1 MFFDWEFEPDIVI
14 ATLLVCV
21 IYGAG
26 IKRRR
31 GRSDVGQKLRDI
43 AYFTGVASV
52 FLALES
58 PVDALA
64 DHLFWVHQIQH
75 ILLRMTAPMLIAL
88 SAPQATLIRG
98 LPRTLRGGML
108 SPFMSIGVLRS
119 VFALLT
125 NAVVVTLLFIAALYV
140 WQYPPIHNAAILDD
154 AIHYTMHV
162 TMLAAGLLF
171 FWRVFDMRSPPMG
184 LGYGKRLMMLLMAI
198 LTHIGLGAYL
208 TLKSEVLYP
217 AYDVVGRFF
226 GMKPLSDEMIGGFI
240 VWMPSSMMCLVAVII
255 VIHMWGKEETRSEER
270 RIAGTGLRLDW
281 HPTTGADL
289 IARAQPKNR
298 MLAAGVA
305 GFVILMFAMAI
316 FVGVLDHLNAKTPG
330 GLFARSAAVA
340 RMLR

>member
-1 MFFDWEFEPDIVI
+1 LFFDWDFEPDIVI
-14 ATLLVCV
+14 VTLLVCV
-21 IYGAG
+21 TYGAG
-26 IKRRR
+26 INRRR
-31 GRSDVGQKLRDI
+31 GGSDVGQKLRDT

-58 PVDALA
+58 PIDALA

-75 ILLRMTAPMLIAL
+75 ILLRMTAPMLIVL

-98 LPRTLRGGML
+98 LPRTLRAGML
-108 SPFMSIGVLRS
+108 SPFVSVGILRS
-119 VFALLT
+119 VFAVLT

-171 FWRVFDMRSPPMG
+171 FWRVFDTRPAPMG
-184 LGYGKRLMMLLMAI
+184 LGYGKRLMMLLMVI
-198 LTHIGLGAYL
+198 LTQIGLGAYL

-240 VWMPSSMMCLVAVII
+240 IWMPSSMMCLVAVII
-255 VIHMWGKEETRSEER
+255 VIHTWGRHETRANER
-270 RIAGTGLRLDW
+270 RTARSGTNVAG
-281 HPTTGADL
+281 HPTTGAEL
-289 IARAQPKNR
+289 VAQAQRSNR
-298 MLAAGVA
+298 TLALGVVSL
-305 GFVILMFAMAI
+305 VIFMFGMAI
-316 FVGVLDHLNAKTPG
+316 FAGVLDHLNARIPG
-330 GLFARSAAVA
+330 GLFARSAAVGEVV
-340 RMLR
+340 R